1 MRTKLGVLAMV
12 FVMLSSLTFA
22 AGGKE
27 AGGKAAQPEGG
38 KKYKFYFS
46 LSVIGNEWMTSCQN
60 MLVAMTKKPEY
71 RDKIDLK
78 IQVSGDN
85 AQKQIQQIEAMVK
98 AGANAIIIYPISPT
112 ALDQAIKA
120 ATDKGIV
127 VYCLDGKVEEPSA
140 HSMGTDAIK
149 MGETRME
156 WLAKEIKYKGNIVR
170 VTGIPGTLF
179 NTEVEQ
185 GIDNVLKKYPNIK
198 VIASVNGEWSQTA
211 ARARMTEVLATHSW
225 DDIDGI
231 ITQYGGYTL
240 ALMQIEAGRS
250 PEKLLPIAG
259 EAENGQRIMMLPPGT
274 VDGAYGMR
282 SISIGTA
289 PYQGA
294 LAVKLCMD
302 ILDGKT
308 VPQHTI
314 VQSETAVTGK
324 VKMAK
329 DGSFEELK
337 NGANVFS
344 PTLVSPTWNTDIYLD
359 ELGLGLNASLLGEPD

>member
-1 MRTKLGVLAMV
+1 
-12 FVMLSSLTFA
+12 
-22 AGGKE
+22 
-27 AGGKAAQPEGG
+27 
-38 KKYKFYFS
+38 
-46 LSVIGNEWMTSCQN
+46 
-60 MLVAMTKKPEY
+60 
-71 RDKIDLK
+71 
-78 IQVSGDN
+78 
-85 AQKQIQQIEAMVK
+85 
-98 AGANAIIIYPISPT
+98 
-112 ALDQAIKA
+112 
-120 ATDKGIV
+120 
-127 VYCLDGKVEEPSA
+127 
-140 HSMGTDAIK
+140 
-149 MGETRME
+149 
-156 WLAKEIKYKGNIVR
+156 
-170 VTGIPGTLF
+170 
-179 NTEVEQ
+179 
-185 GIDNVLKKYPNIK
+185 
-198 VIASVNGEWSQTA
+198 
-211 ARARMTEVLATHSW
+211 
-225 DDIDGI
+225 
-231 ITQYGGYTL
+231 
-240 ALMQIEAGRS
+240 MQIEAGRS